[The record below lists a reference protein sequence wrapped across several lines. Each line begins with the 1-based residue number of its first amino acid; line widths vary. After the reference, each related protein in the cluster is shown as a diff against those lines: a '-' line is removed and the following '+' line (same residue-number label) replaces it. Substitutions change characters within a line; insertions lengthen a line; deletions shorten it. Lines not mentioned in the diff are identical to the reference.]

1 MPKMVVNLIT
11 SHQITW
17 MDTEFGWITL
27 LNEAKPGGFVYLV
40 PDSQPLEIPSL
51 SADGTYIVFS
61 IHLSHLAVMLSI
73 LKNEVPLQVR
83 FFDPQSAGV
92 PPSAFIEATANAS
105 GGIESRTLIEAF
117 MKIRE
122 H

>member
-1 MPKMVVNLIT
+1 
-11 SHQITW
+11 

-27 LNEAKPGGFVYLV
+27 LNGARPGAFVYFI
-40 PDSQPLEIPSL
+40 PDSQALETPHL

-61 IHLSHLAVMLSI
+61 IHLSHLGVMLSI
-73 LKNEVPLQVR
+73 LRDESPLHVR

-105 GGIESRTLIEAF
+105 GGIDTRTLIEAF
-117 MKIRE
+117 MKLRE
-122 H
+122 D